1 MVQNPQVATRTMLA
15 DMVSDSYYPAAL
27 VAKGQQILVRLAERI
42 EEHSPRDL
50 DALYRLTH
58 AATEEFNRLAE
69 EFENA
74 DSEIET
80 VARDAISEDFG
91 FLADVY
97 GYNDADLEELV
108 APRDW

>member
-1 MVQNPQVATRTMLA
+1 MVQNPQVASRTMLA
-15 DMVSDSYYPAAL
+15 DMVSDAYYPPEL
-27 VAKGQQILVRLAERI
+27 VAKGQLILIRLAERI

-50 DALYRLTH
+50 DALYALTH

-69 EFENA
+69 EFEDA

-80 VARDAISEDFG
+80 VARDAIAEDFG
-91 FLADVY
+91 FLADIY
-97 GYNDADLEELV
+97 GYTEADLEELI

>member
-1 MVQNPQVATRTMLA
+1 MVQNPAVASHTMLA
-15 DMVSDSYYPAAL
+15 DMVNDSYYPAPL

-50 DALYRLTH
+50 AALYRLTH

-69 EFENA
+69 EFRHA

-97 GYNDADLEELV
+97 GYTDADLEELV
-108 APRDW
+108 AARDW

>member
-1 MVQNPQVATRTMLA
+1 MVQNPQVASRTMLA
-15 DMVSDSYYPAAL
+15 DMVSDSYYPVAL
-27 VAKGQQILVRLAERI
+27 VTKGQQILLRLAARI
-42 EEHSPRDL
+42 EDHSPRDL
-50 DALYRLTH
+50 DALYALTH
-58 AATEEFNRLAE
+58 SATEEFNRLAQ

-80 VARDAISEDFG
+80 VARDAIAEDFG

-97 GYNDADLEELV
+97 GYADADLEELI

>member
-1 MVQNPQVATRTMLA
+1 MVQNPQVASHTMLA
-15 DMVSDSYYPAAL
+15 DMVSDAYYPAAL
-27 VAKGQQILVRLAERI
+27 VAKGQQILLRLAERI
-42 EEHSPRDL
+42 EDHSPRDL
-50 DALYRLTH
+50 EALYRLTH

-69 EFENA
+69 EFEHA

-97 GYNDADLEELV
+97 GYSEADLEELV

>member
-1 MVQNPQVATRTMLA
+1 MVQNPQVASHTMLA

-27 VAKGQQILVRLAERI
+27 VAKGQQILLRLAERI
-42 EEHSPRDL
+42 EDHSPRDL

-58 AATEEFNRLAE
+58 AAAEEFNRLAE
-69 EFENA
+69 EFEHA

-97 GYNDADLEELV
+97 GYSEADLEGCV